1 MTNRDREMTEIER
14 KRREQNGKIG
24 REKEGENR
32 ERNIEKKRLRQRERE
47 IKLEIWVSFC

>member
-1 MTNRDREMTEIER
+1 MTNRDREMEEIER

-32 ERNIEKKRLRQRERE
+32 EKNVEKKIKTER
-47 IKLEIWVSFC
+47 KRNKVRDMG